1 MKRHTFTRILAGA
14 FLGSLFLCGVIFA
27 AFNTSEYAVNFLSIS
42 SYKNSIEENYEKPD
56 HVDPGQKV
64 VKEVNIRNTG
74 DVDSFVRVKIGKMF
88 GTISEKGF
96 FEEDKNLNPEMIQ
109 VHYNT
114 DLWEYRQDGY
124 WYYKDALK
132 AGTIT
137 KKPLLDS
144 YYLSEKAG
152 NSYKN
157 KEARIIVALESIQAE
172 GSEMKNIW
180 GLTEKDLGITYQPCT
195 CETVTSVTFKK
206 EKKLEISG
214 EKTDLFANFKNL
226 TPGCSRSQTIHLE
239 NEAEE
244 EIVMFLRAQAVKQ
257 EKMSSRKRELLK
269 QLLTKYAVVE
279 ISEGTKVLYQGTV
292 DGNLEG
298 AGWSMREDI
307 SLGKLKKGQGRNLV
321 VKLSLDPE
329 MDNEYQEL
337 LGKVKWVFSVRKDTG
352 SEENER
358 KEDLSFGDGQG
369 GSAGISAED
378 HVTAE
383 AIASPKTGDE
393 TMIVGKWILLVT
405 ALLCIALCSKKIYG
419 RRRLK

>member
-1 MKRHTFTRILAGA
+1 MKRHIFTRILSGA

-27 AFNTSEYAVNFLSIS
+27 DFNISEYAVNFLSIS
-42 SYKNSIEENYEKPD
+42 SYRNSIEENYEKPD

-64 VKEVNIRNTG
+64 IKEVSIRNTG

-109 VHYNT
+109 IHYNT

-124 WYYKDALK
+124 WYYRDALK
-132 AGTIT
+132 AGTST
-137 KKPLLDS
+137 KKPLMDS

-157 KEARIIVALESIQAE
+157 KEARITVALESIQAE
-172 GSEMKNIW
+172 SSEMKNIW
-180 GLTEKDLGITYQPCT
+180 GMTEKDLGITYQPCT

-239 NEAEE
+239 NEADE

-257 EKMSSRKRELLK
+257 DKISYGKRELLR
-269 QLLTKYAVVE
+269 QLLTKYAMVE

-298 AGWSMREDI
+298 AGWSMKEDI
-307 SLGKLKKGQGRNLV
+307 SLGKLKKGQGRNLLV
-321 VKLSLDPE
+321 RLSLDPE
-329 MDNEYQEL
+329 MDNKYQEL
-337 LGKVKWVFSVRKDTG
+337 LGKVKWVFSVRRDMG
-352 SEENER
+352 SGENEK
-358 KEDLSFGDGQG
+358 KENLSSGDVQG
-369 GSAGISAED
+369 GSDGMNAED
-378 HVTAE
+378 RVMAE
-383 AIASPKTGDE
+383 VIASPKTGDE
-393 TMIVGKWILLVT
+393 TTVVGKWLLLFA
-405 ALLCIALCSKKIYG
+405 ALLFIALCSQKIYG